1 MAIWVTLAAV
11 WKIIWHLYSRLI
23 GIFYETRAC
32 RKRKRR
38 QKQQQQQDWETFV
51 LLGSRIVLVS
61 PLCSAQLPALTLA
74 LKIAGKINLMSKT
87 CNKLQRHKARAISK
101 SISFVSP
108 VIYFLQIYFD
118 NLYIKLGHHLVGL
131 FFLCVFFYGRIEIA
145 NKFNFIK
152 IFLFRIA
159 SYLFAATDVEKRVN
173 FCVFAKLWNRFFICD
188 LTFCLLS
195 LFLPFGLLFLI
206 FLIIYLF
213 LCWKFC
219 IFFAVC
225 LIYDMCVLFQCAS
238 YVQQY
243 VRLKVSI
250 LSWIRQEQSTA
261 LKCKFSRH

>member
-1 MAIWVTLAAV
+1 M
-11 WKIIWHLYSRLI
+11 
-23 GIFYETRAC
+23 
-32 RKRKRR
+32 
-38 QKQQQQQDWETFV
+38 

-131 FFLCVFFYGRIEIA
+131 FLLCVFFYGRIEIT

-159 SYLFAATDVEKRVN
+159 SYLFAATDAEKRVN
-173 FCVFAKLWNRFFICD
+173 FCVFAKL
-188 LTFCLLS
+188 
-195 LFLPFGLLFLI
+195 
-206 FLIIYLF
+206 
-213 LCWKFC
+213 
-219 IFFAVC
+219 
-225 LIYDMCVLFQCAS
+225 
-238 YVQQY
+238 
-243 VRLKVSI
+243 
-250 LSWIRQEQSTA
+250 
-261 LKCKFSRH
+261 